1 VNIITAIGLSV
12 EFCVHIILF
21 FLKAC
26 GTREEKVI
34 YLLNKLSI
42 KILIKLLIKLINYI
56 IKLIN
61 Y

>member
-1 VNIITAIGLSV
+1 MNIITAIGLSV

-42 KILIKLLIKLINYI
+42 KILIKLLIKLD
-56 IKLIN
+56 
-61 Y
+61 